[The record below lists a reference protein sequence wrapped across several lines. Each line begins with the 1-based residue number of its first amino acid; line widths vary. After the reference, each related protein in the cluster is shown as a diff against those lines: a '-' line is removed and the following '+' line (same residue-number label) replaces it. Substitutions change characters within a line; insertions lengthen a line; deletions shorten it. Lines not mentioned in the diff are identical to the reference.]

1 MSRLATR
8 IKDHPRRSP
17 GFAPR
22 TRTNPTFS
30 TTWLDPAAL
39 MPKGVGWTIPRL
51 ILPDGRPVPTEF
63 RMVEGERAAAKLALN
78 FVEAGIG
85 YADEWAASGGS
96 ATTFIQRSLNRW
108 LDDHGRAK
116 IQEHFFLDLVLSTSL
131 DRYSYG
137 QPAASGDIS
146 RMFLTIEPESAGY
159 VVLGPT
165 LRLLEAAHP
174 RLPATF
180 LNLFLGSL
188 NRWIRVYDYRDALDR
203 LERLREWYEDDPES
217 DQIELPN
224 IEASIPECV
233 RRKPL
238 SARGLAQIMNTLKDD
253 RARNLMEQ
261 ATKLSLVSNSI
272 DPPTVDDETS
282 DLLSDCGE
290 PVPALVVVFEAQ
302 DTIEGSFDEESQG
315 MLEVTPEPNLIL
327 LCDGRHL
334 RSIETAFAQLRSL
347 CRTLLVA
354 ASLLGKASRISR
366 HATCR

>member
-1 MSRLATR
+1 
-8 IKDHPRRSP
+8 
-17 GFAPR
+17 
-22 TRTNPTFS
+22 
-30 TTWLDPAAL
+30 
-39 MPKGVGWTIPRL
+39 MPKGGGWAIPRL

-63 RMVEGERAAAKLALN
+63 RLVEGERAAAELALN
-78 FVEAGIG
+78 FLEAGIG
-85 YADEWAASGGS
+85 YANEWAASGGS
-96 ATTFIQRSLNRW
+96 ASTFTQRSLNRW
-108 LDDHGRAK
+108 LDAHGRAK
-116 IQEHFFLDLVLSTSL
+116 IQEHFFLDVVLSTSL
-131 DRYSYG
+131 DRYCYG

-180 LNLFLGSL
+180 LNLFLGGL

-238 SARGLAQIMNTLKDD
+238 SSSGLARVMNTLKDD
-253 RARNLMEQ
+253 RTRHLMEH
-261 ATKLSLVSNSI
+261 AVELALVSNSVA
-272 DPPTVDDETS
+272 PPTVDDETR

-290 PVPALVVVFEAQ
+290 PVPALVAVFEEH

-327 LCDGRHL
+327 SFNGTHP
-334 RSIETAFAQLRSL
+334 RSISAAFAQLRSL
-347 CRTLLVA
+347 CRTLQLSA
-354 ASLLGKASRISR
+354 NLLDKSRRASC
-366 HATCR
+366 HAT

>member
-1 MSRLATR
+1 
-8 IKDHPRRSP
+8 
-17 GFAPR
+17 
-22 TRTNPTFS
+22 
-30 TTWLDPAAL
+30 
-39 MPKGVGWTIPRL
+39 MPKGFGWTIPSL

-63 RMVEGERAAAKLALN
+63 RLVESERAAAKLALN
-78 FVEAGIG
+78 FLEADIG

-116 IQEHFFLDLVLSTSL
+116 IQEHFFLDVFLSTSL

-159 VVLGPT
+159 VELGST

-233 RRKPL
+233 RLKPL
-238 SARGLAQIMNTLKDD
+238 SPRGLARVMNTLNDD
-253 RARNLMEQ
+253 RARHLMEQ
-261 ATKLSLVSNSI
+261 AVELARVSNSVDSPI
-272 DPPTVDDETS
+272 IDDETR
-282 DLLSDCGE
+282 DLFSDCGE
-290 PVPALVVVFEAQ
+290 PVPALVAVFEEH

-327 LCDGRHL
+327 SLNGTHP
-334 RSIETAFAQLRSL
+334 RSIAAAFAQLRSL
-347 CRTLLVA
+347 CRTLQLSA
-354 ASLLGKASRISR
+354 NLLDKSRRTSC
-366 HATCR
+366 HAT

>member
-8 IKDHPRRSP
+8 IKDHPRRGTGIS
-17 GFAPR
+17 PR

-30 TTWLDPAAL
+30 STRLDPAAL
-39 MPKGVGWTIPRL
+39 MPKGGGWTIPRL

-63 RMVEGERAAAKLALN
+63 RLVEGERAAAKLALN
-78 FVEAGIG
+78 FIEAGVG

-116 IQEHFFLDLVLSTSL
+116 IQEHFFLDVVLSTAL
-131 DRYSYG
+131 DRYCYG

-146 RMFLTIEPESAGY
+146 RMSLTIEPESAGY

-203 LERLREWYEDDPES
+203 LERLREWYEDDPKS
-217 DQIELPN
+217 DRIELPN

-233 RRKPL
+233 RCKPL
-238 SARGLAQIMNTLKDD
+238 SPRGLARVMNTLKDD
-253 RARNLMEQ
+253 RARDLMDQ
-261 ATKLSLVSNSI
+261 AVELARMSNSI
-272 DPPTVDDETS
+272 DPPRVDEETR

-290 PVPALVVVFEAQ
+290 PVPALVAVFEEH

-327 LCDGRHL
+327 SFNGTHS
-334 RSIETAFAQLRSL
+334 RSISAAFAQLRSL
-347 CRTLLVA
+347 CRTLLLSA
-354 ASLLGKASRISR
+354 NLLDK
-366 HATCR
+366 TCRTGRLAT

>member
-30 TTWLDPAAL
+30 TTGLDPAAL
-39 MPKGVGWTIPRL
+39 MPKGGWWAIPRL
-51 ILPDGRPVPTEF
+51 ILPDGRPVSTEF
-63 RMVEGERAAAKLALN
+63 RLVEGERAAAKLALN
-78 FVEAGIG
+78 FLEAGIG

-116 IQEHFFLDLVLSTSL
+116 IQEHFFLDVVLSTSL
-131 DRYSYG
+131 DRYCYG
-137 QPAASGDIS
+137 QLAASGEIS

-180 LNLFLGSL
+180 LNLFLGGL

-233 RRKPL
+233 HRKPL
-238 SARGLAQIMNTLKDD
+238 SSSGLARVMNTLKDD
-253 RARNLMEQ
+253 RTRHLMEH
-261 ATKLSLVSNSI
+261 AVELALLSNSVA
-272 DPPTVDDETS
+272 PPTVDDETR

-290 PVPALVVVFEAQ
+290 PVPALVAVFEEH

-327 LCDGRHL
+327 SFNGTHP
-334 RSIETAFAQLRSL
+334 RSISAAFAQLRSL
-347 CRTLLVA
+347 CRTLQLSA
-354 ASLLGKASRISR
+354 NLLDKSRRASC
-366 HATCR
+366 HAT

>member
-1 MSRLATR
+1 
-8 IKDHPRRSP
+8 
-17 GFAPR
+17 
-22 TRTNPTFS
+22 
-30 TTWLDPAAL
+30 
-39 MPKGVGWTIPRL
+39 MPKAGGWAIPRL

-63 RMVEGERAAAKLALN
+63 RLVEGERAAAKLALN
-78 FVEAGIG
+78 FLEAGIG

-116 IQEHFFLDLVLSTSL
+116 IQEHFFLDVVLSTSL
-131 DRYSYG
+131 DRYCYG
-137 QPAASGDIS
+137 QPAASGDIT

-238 SARGLAQIMNTLKDD
+238 SPRGLARVMNTLKDD
-253 RARNLMEQ
+253 RVLHLVEQ
-261 ATKLSLVSNSI
+261 AAELARISNSVEPLSS
-272 DPPTVDDETS
+272 DNETRE
-282 DLLSDCGE
+282 LLSDCGE
-290 PVPALVVVFEAQ
+290 PVPALVAVFEQYDA
-302 DTIEGSFDEESQG
+302 IEGSFDEESLG
-315 MLEVTPEPNLIL
+315 MLEVTPEANLIL
-327 LCDGRHL
+327 PFDGAQSRTL
-334 RSIETAFAQLRSL
+334 SAAFAQMKQL
-347 CRTLLVA
+347 CQTLA
-354 ASLLGKASRISR
+354 LGAGILKSSSAID
-366 HATCR
+366 

>member
-30 TTWLDPAAL
+30 TTRLDPAAL
-39 MPKGVGWTIPRL
+39 MPKGTGWTIPRL

-63 RMVEGERAAAKLALN
+63 RLVEGERAAAKLALN
-78 FVEAGIG
+78 FLEAGIG

-96 ATTFIQRSLNRW
+96 ASTFIQRSLNRW

-116 IQEHFFLDLVLSTSL
+116 IREHFFLDVVLSTSL
-131 DRYSYG
+131 DRYCYG

-146 RMFLTIEPESAGY
+146 RMFLTVEPESAGY

-165 LRLLEAAHP
+165 LRLLEAIHP

-180 LNLFLGSL
+180 LNLFLGAL
-188 NRWIRVYDYRDALDR
+188 NRWIRVYDYRDAQDR
-203 LERLREWYEDDPES
+203 LERLREWYDGDPEE

-238 SARGLAQIMNTLKDD
+238 SPRGLARIMNTLKDD
-253 RARNLMEQ
+253 LARHLIEQ
-261 ATKLSLVSNSI
+261 ATELAHVSKSVESPI
-272 DPPTVDDETS
+272 IDDEIREQ
-282 DLLSDCGE
+282 LSDCGE
-290 PVPALVVVFEAQ
+290 PVPALVAVFEPNDA
-302 DTIEGSFDEESQG
+302 IEGAFDEESQG
-315 MLEVTPEPNLIL
+315 MLEVTPEPNVVFPVDATCPRRI
-327 LCDGRHL
+327 
-334 RSIETAFAQLRSL
+334 SKSFAGLVVM
-347 CRTLLVA
+347 CRTLKLTAKLISVMP
-354 ASLLGKASRISR
+354 GKPSIP
-366 HATCR
+366 

>member
-1 MSRLATR
+1 
-8 IKDHPRRSP
+8 
-17 GFAPR
+17 
-22 TRTNPTFS
+22 
-30 TTWLDPAAL
+30 
-39 MPKGVGWTIPRL
+39 MPKGAGWAIPRL

-63 RMVEGERAAAKLALN
+63 RLVEGERAAAKLALN
-78 FVEAGIG
+78 FLEAGIG

-116 IQEHFFLDLVLSTSL
+116 IQEHFFLDVVLATNL
-131 DRYSYG
+131 DRYCYG

-180 LNLFLGSL
+180 LNLFLGGL

-217 DQIELPN
+217 DRIELPN
-224 IEASIPECV
+224 IEVSIPESV

-238 SARGLAQIMNTLKDD
+238 SARGLARVMNTLKDD
-253 RARNLMEQ
+253 RARQLMEQ
-261 ATKLSLVSNSI
+261 AAKLARVSNSVDSPI
-272 DPPTVDDETS
+272 IDDETR

-290 PVPALVVVFEAQ
+290 PVPAFVAVFKPNDA
-302 DTIEGSFDEESQG
+302 IEGAFDEEAQG

-327 LCDGRHL
+327 AFDGTQP
-334 RSIETAFAQLRSL
+334 RSISAAFAQLRSL
-347 CRTLLVA
+347 CRTLLLA
-354 ASLLGKASRISR
+354 ARLLDKASRTS
-366 HATCR
+366 

>member
-1 MSRLATR
+1 
-8 IKDHPRRSP
+8 
-17 GFAPR
+17 
-22 TRTNPTFS
+22 
-30 TTWLDPAAL
+30 
-39 MPKGVGWTIPRL
+39 MPKGAGWTIPRL
-51 ILPDGRPVPTEF
+51 IHPDGHPVPTEF
-63 RMVEGERAAAKLALN
+63 RLVEGERAAAKLALN
-78 FVEAGIG
+78 FIEAGIG

-96 ATTFIQRSLNRW
+96 ATSFIQRSLNRW

-116 IQEHFFLDLVLSTSL
+116 IQEHFFLDVVLSTSL
-131 DRYSYG
+131 DRYCYG

-146 RMFLTIEPESAGY
+146 RMFVTIEPESAGY

-180 LNLFLGSL
+180 LNLFLGGL

-238 SARGLAQIMNTLKDD
+238 SPRGLAHVIKTLKDD
-253 RARNLMEQ
+253 RALHLVEQ
-261 ATKLSLVSNSI
+261 AAELARISNSVEPPSI
-272 DPPTVDDETS
+272 DNETRE
-282 DLLSDCGE
+282 LLSDCGD
-290 PVPALVVVFEAQ
+290 PVPALVAVFEEH

-327 LCDGRHL
+327 SLNGSHP
-334 RSIETAFAQLRSL
+334 RSISAAFAHLGSL
-347 CRTLLVA
+347 CRTLLLA
-354 ASLLGKASRISR
+354 ASLLDKASRTSR
-366 HATCR
+366 LAT

>member
-8 IKDHPRRSP
+8 IKDHPRRHP
-17 GFAPR
+17 GIAPR

-30 TTWLDPAAL
+30 STRLDPAAL
-39 MPKGVGWTIPRL
+39 MPKGAGWTIPRL
-51 ILPDGRPVPTEF
+51 MLPNGLPVPTEF
-63 RMVEGERAAAKLALN
+63 RFVEGERAAAKLALS
-78 FVEAGIG
+78 FLEAGIG

-116 IQEHFFLDLVLSTSL
+116 IQEHFFLDVVLSTSL

-180 LNLFLGSL
+180 LKLFLGAL
-188 NRWIRVYDYRDALDR
+188 NRWIRVYDYRDAIDR
-203 LERLREWYEDDPES
+203 MERLREWYEDDPEA

-238 SARGLAQIMNTLKDD
+238 SPRGLARIMNTIKDD
-253 RARNLMEQ
+253 RTRHLMEQ
-261 ATKLSLVSNSI
+261 ATKLARMSNSV
-272 DPPTVDDETS
+272 DPPTVDDETR
-282 DLLSDCGE
+282 DFLSDCGE
-290 PVPALVVVFEAQ
+290 PVPALVAVFEQHDA
-302 DTIEGSFDEESQG
+302 IEGSFDEEAQG

-327 LCDGRHL
+327 PFDGTL
-334 RSIETAFAQLRSL
+334 PSSIGNLFSYINAF
-347 CRTLLVA
+347 CRILEVA
-354 ASLLGKASRISR
+354 TNIVAMPGSQPL
-366 HATCR
+366 T

>member
-1 MSRLATR
+1 MATR

-30 TTWLDPAAL
+30 TTRLDPAAL
-39 MPKGVGWTIPRL
+39 MPKGGGWAIPRL

-63 RMVEGERAAAKLALN
+63 RLVEGERAAAKLSLN
-78 FVEAGIG
+78 FLEAGIG

-116 IQEHFFLDLVLSTSL
+116 IQEHFFLDVVLSTGL
-131 DRYSYG
+131 DRYCYG

-146 RMFLTIEPESAGY
+146 RMFLTIESESAGY

-165 LRLLEAAHP
+165 LRLLKAAHP

-180 LNLFLGSL
+180 LRLFLGGL

-203 LERLREWYEDDPES
+203 LERLREWHEDDPES
-217 DQIELPN
+217 DWIELPN

-238 SARGLAQIMNTLKDD
+238 SARGLARVMNTLEDD
-253 RARNLMEQ
+253 RAQQLMEQ
-261 ATKLSLVSNSI
+261 AVELARMSNSV
-272 DPPTVDDETS
+272 DPPAIDDETR

-290 PVPALVVVFEAQ
+290 PVPALVAVFEEHDA
-302 DTIEGSFDEESQG
+302 IEGSFDEESQG
-315 MLEVTPEPNLIL
+315 MLELTPEPNLIL
-327 LCDGRHL
+327 SLNGTHPG
-334 RSIETAFAQLRSL
+334 SISAAIAQVRSL
-347 CRTLLVA
+347 CQTLLLA
-354 ASLLGKASRISR
+354 AYLLDKTSRKNW
-366 HATCR
+366 HAT

>member
-22 TRTNPTFS
+22 TRTNPTVS
-30 TTWLDPAAL
+30 TTRLDPAAL
-39 MPKGVGWTIPRL
+39 MPKGAGWTIPRL
-51 ILPDGRPVPTEF
+51 IHPDGHPVPTEF
-63 RMVEGERAAAKLALN
+63 RLVEGERAAAKLALN
-78 FVEAGIG
+78 FIEAGIG

-96 ATTFIQRSLNRW
+96 ATSFIQRSLNRW

-116 IQEHFFLDLVLSTSL
+116 IQEHFFLDVVLSTSL
-131 DRYSYG
+131 DRYCYG

-146 RMFLTIEPESAGY
+146 RMFVTIEPESAGY

-180 LNLFLGSL
+180 LNLFLGGL

-238 SARGLAQIMNTLKDD
+238 SPRGLARVMNTLKDD
-253 RARNLMEQ
+253 RAQQLMEQ
-261 ATKLSLVSNSI
+261 AVELACMSNSADLPAI
-272 DPPTVDDETS
+272 DDETR

-290 PVPALVVVFEAQ
+290 PVPALVAVFEEH

-315 MLEVTPEPNLIL
+315 MLEVTPEPNLVLPFDGTLSSSIGNLFSSINAFCRIL
-327 LCDGRHL
+327 EAATNIMAMPG
-334 RSIETAFAQLRSL
+334 SWP
-347 CRTLLVA
+347 VA
-354 ASLLGKASRISR
+354 
-366 HATCR
+366 

>member
-22 TRTNPTFS
+22 TRTNQTFS
-30 TTWLDPAAL
+30 TTRLDPAAL
-39 MPKGVGWTIPRL
+39 MPKGAGWSIPRL

-63 RMVEGERAAAKLALN
+63 RLVEGERAAAKLALN
-78 FVEAGIG
+78 FLEAGIG

-116 IQEHFFLDLVLSTSL
+116 IQEHFFLDVVLATNL
-131 DRYSYG
+131 DRYCYG

-159 VVLGPT
+159 VVLSPT

-180 LNLFLGSL
+180 LNLFLGGL

-203 LERLREWYEDDPES
+203 LERLREWYEDDQES

-238 SARGLAQIMNTLKDD
+238 SARGLARVMNTLKDD
-253 RARNLMEQ
+253 RVRHLMDRTVELAR
-261 ATKLSLVSNSI
+261 VSNS
-272 DPPTVDDETS
+272 VDLPSVDEETR

-290 PVPALVVVFEAQ
+290 PVPALVAVFEGHDA
-302 DTIEGSFDEESQG
+302 IEGSFDEESQG
-315 MLEVTPEPNLIL
+315 MLEITPEPNLIL
-327 LCDGRHL
+327 PLDGTQPQGISAAFVHLQQLCGAILIVARILDG
-334 RSIETAFAQLRSL
+334 
-347 CRTLLVA
+347 
-354 ASLLGKASRISR
+354 ISSEGCLE
-366 HATCR
+366 ACS